1 MLEGVLADAT
11 PDTFRPHAHSAF
23 RLDDGAEVTLSEIT
37 LYNPHPEGGR
47 DQPFSLVFEG
57 PADRTIGQG
66 IHRLT
71 HDVIGEVELFLVP
84 IGPGRYEA
92 VFN

>member
-1 MLEGVLADAT
+1 MLADAT
-11 PDTFRPHAHSAF
+11 PETFTPHLHSAF
-23 RLDDGAEVTLSEIT
+23 RVADGPEVTLTEVT

-47 DQPFSLVFEG
+47 EQPFSLVFEG
-57 PADRTIGQG
+57 PTDRMIDQG
-66 IHRLT
+66 THRLT
-71 HDVIGEVELFLVP
+71 HDAIGEVELFLVP